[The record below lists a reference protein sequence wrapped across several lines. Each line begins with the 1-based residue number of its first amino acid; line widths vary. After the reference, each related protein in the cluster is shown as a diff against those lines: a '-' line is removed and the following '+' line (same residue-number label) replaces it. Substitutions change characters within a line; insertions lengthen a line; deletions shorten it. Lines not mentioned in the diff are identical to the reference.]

1 MGHSTTAGGLM
12 GGEDEQLL
20 ETTHPSESAITVS
33 SDLSVCILEVLD
45 DGGVIRLGGETG
57 LDLRL
62 ERLCGGFLTLGLFLC
77 PSGLIGA
84 PGGL

>member
-1 MGHSTTAGGLM
+1 LGHSTTAGGLT

-33 SDLSVCILEVLD
+33 SDLSVCILEFLD
-45 DGGVIRLGGETG
+45 DGGVVRLGRETG
-57 LDLRL
+57 LDLLL
-62 ERLCGGFLTLGLFLC
+62 ERLGGVFLSLGFFLC